1 MHDPSWATTASL
13 YPWGLPCVAFGS
25 SVSAVIDRWEQAARV
40 DLICSRCPPSVRP
53 APDARFWPLQRRGGA
68 PGTSA
73 RPPFATARGRP
84 PRAAPRGARSFR
96 GRPDPNTG
104 GRGPRRMHAWP
115 RRVRRFKH
123 LTHHDVLSL
132 LGGCWGQTRD
142 ADGPTEAELHV
153 YDAYTQQNRRRR
165 YELRW
170 RNGRFE

>member
-1 MHDPSWATTASL
+1 MHGASWATTASL
-13 YPWGLPCVAFGS
+13 HPLGLPCVAFGS

-40 DLICSRCPPSVRP
+40 DLICSRCPSSARP
-53 APDARFWPLQRRGGA
+53 APGTRFWRLQRRGGA
-68 PGTSA
+68 PRTSA

-84 PRAAPRGARSFR
+84 PRAAPRGARPGR
-96 GRPDPNTG
+96 GQSDLNTG

-115 RRVRRFKH
+115 RAGRSVKH

-153 YDAYTQQNRRRR
+153 YDACTQRNRRRR